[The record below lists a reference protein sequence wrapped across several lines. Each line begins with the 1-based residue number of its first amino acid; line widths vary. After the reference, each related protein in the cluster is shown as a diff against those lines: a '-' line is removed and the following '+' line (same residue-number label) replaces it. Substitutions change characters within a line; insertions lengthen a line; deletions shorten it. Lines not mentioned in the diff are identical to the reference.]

1 MESLGSGEGLGVLGG
16 WVSVGLGATFCGH
29 GYRVWVWLSG
39 GVVCGGE
46 WLRLGWVFGVLG
58 VVWGVGLVG
67 GVFFCLGCGVWVSL
81 GRLGWGVIC
90 V

>member
-29 GYRVWVWLSG
+29 GYRVWG
-39 GVVCGGE
+39 GT
-46 WLRLGWVFGVLG
+46 GW
-58 VVWGVGLVG
+58 
-67 GVFFCLGCGVWVSL
+67 GCIFLFGVWVSL

>member
-1 MESLGSGEGLGVLGG
+1 MESLGSGEGLGVWLGIG
-16 WVSVGLGATFCGH
+16 GVGGTFCGH

-46 WLRLGWVFGVLG
+46 WLGLGWVFGVLG
-58 VVWGVGLVG
+58 VVCGVGLVG

>member
-29 GYRVWVWLSG
+29 GYRVW
-39 GVVCGGE
+39 GVVVWWCCLWGCVVEVG
-46 WLRLGWVFGVLG
+46 LGL
-58 VVWGVGLVG
+58 WGVGGCVWG
-67 GVFFCLGCGVWVSL
+67 GTGWGCIFLFGVWVSL

>member
-29 GYRVWVWLSG
+29 GYRVWVL
-39 GVVCGGE
+39 GVVCGC
-46 WLRLGWVFGVLG
+46 W
-58 VVWGVGLVG
+58 GLVG